1 MMKVIGIVGS
11 PREHGNT
18 EFFTQTALDE
28 LNQNGIETELISL
41 IGKNISQCTGCYQCI
56 EAKRCVIRDD
66 FDEIFQKMH
75 EADGIILASPAYHS
89 CVTPPLKAVMDR
101 AGFSGRWAANDMKE
115 KGQSYSWDNNGF
127 FSGKVGAGITV
138 ARRAGHCF
146 AYAQLLMWLTANDF
160 IVIGSNYWNV
170 GMAGKGGARDAAD
183 DAEGVGIMQHMAKNM
198 AHVLK
203 KLNQ

>member
-1 MMKVIGIVGS
+1 MKVIGIVGS
-11 PREHGNT
+11 PRENGNT
-18 EFFTQTALDE
+18 EFFTKVALDE
-28 LNQNGIETELISL
+28 LNQAGIETELISL
-41 IGKNISQCTGCYQCI
+41 IGKNISQCTGCYKCI
-56 EAKRCVIRDD
+56 EAKHCVIQDD

-75 EADGIILASPAYHS
+75 EADGIIMSSPAYHS
-89 CVTPPLKAVMDR
+89 CVTPQLKAVMDR

-115 KGQSYSWDNNGF
+115 KSQSYSWDNKGF

-146 AYAQLLMWLTANDF
+146 AYSQLLMWLTANDF
-160 IVIGSNYWNV
+160 TVIGSNYWNV
-170 GMAGKGGARDAAD
+170 GMAGKGGARDGAE